1 MLARLIALLI
11 LLAGLAFPRPAEA
24 AKKWRIKEGC
34 TLIENEANDGDSFHV
49 RVNKRHYI
57 FRLLWVDTP
66 ESDNRFPDRVAE
78 QAAYFG
84 ITPEQSIQIGKD
96 AVEFSAA
103 FLREPF
109 TVFTQFDDAMGSSEK
124 DRDYAVIKSG
134 DTYLMEALV
143 SNGLARIHGFQE
155 MPDDG
160 PSVSTIRMRLK
171 GMESEARKARRGA
184 WGLAGAASS
193 GPGLPS
199 LTTPLSEQTLT
210 VARTTAVYA
219 PDDPSRLMGNI
230 TPGKTITVL
239 RAEGAGLARIR
250 IALADGRTI
259 EGLCRRADLGL

>member
-1 MLARLIALLI
+1 MWARLIVLLI

-24 AKKWRIKEGC
+24 TKKWRIKEGC
-34 TLIENEANDGDSFHV
+34 TLIENESNDGDSFHV

-66 ESDNRFPDRVAE
+66 ESDDRFPERVAE

-84 ITPEQSIQIGKD
+84 ITSAQAIQIGKE
-96 AVEFSAA
+96 AVKFSAA
-103 FLREPF
+103 FLKEPF

-124 DRDYAVIKSG
+124 ERDYAVIKSG

-143 SNGLARIHGFQE
+143 SNGLARIHGLQE
-155 MPDDG
+155 LPEDG
-160 PSVSTIRMRLK
+160 PSVSTMRMRLK
-171 GMESEARKARRGA
+171 GMENEARKQRRGA
-184 WGLAGAASS
+184 WGLAGGAGAGPALSVSS
-193 GPGLPS
+193 AP
-199 LTTPLSEQTLT
+199 LTEQTIT
-210 VARTTAVYA
+210 VTRTTAVYA
-219 PDDPSRLMGNI
+219 TDDPSRLMGNV

-239 RAEGAGLARIR
+239 RAEGVGLARIR